1 MANDAPSNRL
11 TVLQTLRTAPFPA
24 TRDALLAHARQTGAD
39 EMTVEAIAALP
50 NRPYRT
56 PDELAPFLDPVPPSG
71 AGSGPRGLSTAG
83 DDTGEHPAA
92 VNPPE

>member
-11 TVLQTLRTAPFPA
+11 TVLQTLRTANFPA
-24 TRDALLAHARQTGAD
+24 TRDELLAHARQMGAD
-39 EMTVEAIAALP
+39 ELAAEAIAALP
-50 NRPYRT
+50 NRTYRT
-56 PDELAPFLDPVPPSG
+56 PDDLAPFLNPVPPSG
-71 AGSGPRGLSTAG
+71 AGSGPRGLSTVG